1 MKIIKRISA
10 IIIMMVAI
18 TMSILISHTEAA
30 NIKFEKTG
38 GAISGGTGISSAGDI
53 IGAGQGFINKGK
65 GNAPISMSEA
75 QNLLPLG
82 RIVMG
87 IALGVLVAVG
97 MIMGVKYM
105 ISGADERANMKQKLI
120 WYLVAAVLILAP
132 VGVYNLI
139 VGIMS
144 TSGLS

>member
-10 IIIMMVAI
+10 IIILIVAI
-18 TMSILISHTEAA
+18 VISQNNPVFARY
-30 NIKFEKTG
+30 EKG
-38 GAISGGTGISSAGDI
+38 GGGGGSTGIGSAGEI
-53 IGAGQGFINKGK
+53 ISSGQGFINKGK
-65 GNAPISMSEA
+65 GDAPISMSEA

-87 IALGVLVAVG
+87 IALGVLVVVG

-144 TSGLS
+144 ASGLS